1 MHRVSRYRK
10 LHPVLPSQLS
20 LLLYQSEGLGGGI
33 SFFQAEEVFFEFQSQ
48 PEAREAAV
56 RSENPV
62 AGDYDEKWIA
72 AQRVTD
78 TPVSCVLQSL
88 SDGFVCSCFSVGN
101 FPRFPPNSS
110 LVRGSDDKI
119 KRKGCEIFSLSFE
132 ISFEKLFFRRESLIV
147 DLERNLFFF
156 DGTLDLLE
164 RILVLYESGEAQT
177 FIGFCQ
183 ENFPFRDIQDGVK
196 HG

>member
-1 MHRVSRYRK
+1 MHRVGRHRK

-62 AGDYDEKWIA
+62 AWNYDEKWIA

-88 SDGFVCSCFSVGN
+88 SDGFVCSCFPVGN
-101 FPRFPPNSS
+101 FPRFPPNFS

-119 KRKGCEIFSLSFE
+119 KRKGCEILSLSFE

-156 DGTLDLLE
+156 DRALDLLE
-164 RILVLYESGEAQT
+164 RALVIYESGEAQT
-177 FIGFCQ
+177 FIGFSQ
-183 ENFPFRDIQDGVK
+183 ENFPFRDIQDGIK